1 MRRDGGVEDEES
13 EQREAFDFAEADPS
27 HANGEEM
34 VRRREHLPALSGV
47 RLDMVHGRMDQ
58 AEQEDAMRAFA
69 ERQTD
74 VLVATTVVEVGVDVP
89 NATVMAVLDA
99 EDFGLST
106 LHQLRG
112 RIGRGP
118 DPAVCLLVTRLPDG
132 HPSLDRLQVLERTD
146 DGMLIA
152 QEDLRSRGVGDVLG
166 AAQSGMQ
173 SGLAHLDVV
182 ADAGLVSLAA
192 DAVSAALTADA
203 GLAGWPGAVAEVRR
217 WEAAHAHAADYA
229 EKG

>member
-1 MRRDGGVEDEES
+1 
-13 EQREAFDFAEADPS
+13 
-27 HANGEEM
+27 
-34 VRRREHLPALSGV
+34 
-47 RLDMVHGRMDQ
+47 
-58 AEQEDAMRAFA
+58 MRAFA
-69 ERQTD
+69 AREKD

-112 RIGRGP
+112 RVGRGT
-118 DPAVCLLVTRLPDG
+118 DSAVCLLVTRLPDG
-132 HPSLDRLQVLERTD
+132 HPSLERLQVLERTD

-152 QEDLRSRGVGDVLG
+152 QEDMRSRGVGDVLG

-182 ADAGLVSLAA
+182 ADAGLVALAA
-192 DAVSAALTADA
+192 DAVAAALAADA
-203 GLAGWPGAVAEVRR
+203 GLDTWPGAAAEVRR
-217 WEAAHAHAADYA
+217 WEEVHAHAADYA